1 MDPEG
6 VMVVLLTLI
15 FFVFIS
21 MMIRSKH
28 QHELK
33 KLDRIAQG
41 NADRSMTTGELE
53 DMIRDI
59 VSDMTAPLKVQVDE
73 LSRQLGTSG
82 GPELLESGERVDDV
96 PSDEKTVGRRTRA

>member
-15 FFVFIS
+15 FFVFIWL
-21 MMIRSKH
+21 MIRSKH

-53 DMIRDI
+53 DMVRDI
-59 VSDMTAPLKVQVDE
+59 VSDMTAPLREQVDA
-73 LSRQLGTSG
+73 LSRQLGTGS
-82 GPELLESGERVDDV
+82 GPEPGERVDTV
-96 PSDEKTVGRRTRA
+96 SSDEKTVGKRTRA